1 MRFSYRSP
9 QNLFTQALK
18 EYCEDKLGKPVD
30 RLKLDNSDGTS
41 LDVEAH
47 QVGEQVGLRVLFVQ
61 PGAQITVSTLGQD
74 PYAAVDLAV
83 DKLSRKLRDIDE
95 RRRAI
100 KRRPGRVDLA
110 DEGDDIMTEDE
121 EEVLREMGAL
131 DDVLNL

>member
-47 QVGEQVGLRVLFVQ
+47 QVG
-61 PGAQITVSTLGQD
+61 
-74 PYAAVDLAV
+74 AA
-83 DKLSRKLRDIDE
+83 
-95 RRRAI
+95 
-100 KRRPGRVDLA
+100 RRPDHRQHAGPGPLRGGRSGGGQA
-110 DEGDDIMTEDE
+110 EPQ
-121 EEVLREMGAL
+121 AA
-131 DDVLNL
+131 